1 MRKDQGMK
9 VSDIMTLG
17 AATVTPESSLAE
29 AIRCM
34 GNHNISGLPVVDGD
48 GELHGILS
56 EGDFFRKSTDSFRLD
71 SLFDAGPEARRD
83 ALDSTRAGDLMST
96 ELVTVD
102 GDASLTDAI
111 GLMERHGV
119 KRLPVISNGKLVG
132 LISRADILRVLLDE

>member
-1 MRKDQGMK
+1 MK
-9 VSDIMTLG
+9 ASDIMTLG

-34 GNHNISGLPVVDGD
+34 GNHNISALPVVDRD
-48 GELHGILS
+48 GELHGLIS
-56 EGDFFRKSTDSFRLD
+56 EGDFFRKATDSFRLD
-71 SLFDAGPEARRD
+71 SLFDAGREVRRD
-83 ALDSTRAGDLMST
+83 ALDSTRVGELMST

-102 GDASLTDAI
+102 GDVSLTDAI

-132 LISRADILRVLLDE
+132 LISRADILRTLLDE